1 MRTARTLRT
10 TAIAVVATAGIS
22 LGAASGAMAA
32 TGPQAPA
39 GVSVSAESVAFS
51 KAKKPKKAKTVKL
64 RDGSTAKVYKL
75 GKNKAKAVV
84 LGPKG
89 GTLIA
94 NGKNAY
100 ANHNGLHIK
109 LTPGGSLTS
118 WMDKAKPKP
127 NPKPTPNKRVL
138 IASPTLADGSTAKIY
153 KLSASHYQ
161 ADFFG
166 AGAKLGS
173 LDANGRAAYGQ
184 NNGLHVAL
192 QPDGQLKSWLDDAG
206 QGAPDPQPQP
216 DDDVRP
222 DPEPTPDTDDIKPD
236 PQPRPDEDTG
246 TDTVKPD
253 EQKPKPKP
261 DVDPV
266 KPGSDAVPAPVPAPL
281 PAA

>member
-10 TAIAVVATAGIS
+10 AAIAVVATAGLS
-22 LGAASGAMAA
+22 LGAASGAIAA

-39 GVSVSAESVAFS
+39 GVSISAESVAHS
-51 KAKKPKKAKTVKL
+51 KVDKAKKAKKAKAVKKVKL
-64 RDGSTAKVYKL
+64 HDGSIAKVYKL
-75 GKNKAKAVV
+75 GKNKAKAVIS
-84 LGPKG
+84 GPKG

-118 WMDKAKPKP
+118 WMDKARPKP
-127 NPKPTPNKRVL
+127 NPKPDPKPNKRVL
-138 IASPTLADGSTAKIY
+138 VASPTLADGSTAKLY
-153 KLSASHYQ
+153 KLSTNHYQ

-173 LDANGRAAYGQ
+173 LDANGRAAYGE

-192 QPDGQLKSWLDDAG
+192 QPDGRLKSWLDDAG
-206 QGAPDPQPQP
+206 QVAPDPQPQPQP

-222 DPEPTPDTDDIKPD
+222 DPEPTS
-236 PQPRPDEDTG
+236 
-246 TDTVKPD
+246 
-253 EQKPKPKP
+253 
-261 DVDPV
+261 
-266 KPGSDAVPAPVPAPL
+266 GSDIAPASA
-281 PAA
+281 

>member
-22 LGAASGAMAA
+22 LGAASGAVAA

-39 GVSVSAESVAFS
+39 SNVSVEAAVSA
-51 KAKKPKKAKTVKL
+51 KGGKAKTVKL
-64 RDGSTAKVYKL
+64 RDGSVAKVFKI
-75 GKNKAKAVV
+75 GKKKAKAVIS
-84 LGPKG
+84 GPKG
-89 GTLIA
+89 GTLVA

-109 LTPGGSLTS
+109 LTPSGSLTS

-127 NPKPTPNKRVL
+127 NPKPHPNKRVL
-138 IASPTLADGSTAKIY
+138 VASPKLADGSGAKVY
-153 KLSASHYQ
+153 KVSANHYQ

-173 LDANGRAAYGQ
+173 LDANGRAAYGE

-192 QPDGQLKSWLDDAG
+192 QPDGHLKSWLDDAG
-206 QGAPDPQPQP
+206 QVAPDPQPQP

-222 DPEPTPDTDDIKPD
+222 APEPTPDTDDVKPD
-236 PQPRPDEDTG
+236 PQPQPDAG
-246 TDTVKPD
+246 QVN
-253 EQKPKPKP
+253 
-261 DVDPV
+261 
-266 KPGSDAVPAPVPAPL
+266 PGSGSGSGLAFH